1 MRLSVKYLYRRR
13 LLGEVARVA
22 ARTVTAA
29 IPALITGEEVA
40 RRILDPRYPK
50 PKTRAW
56 LRTKRLHDAVGRLWL
71 RRTPRELS
79 LRALPALCRRP
90 AARRRVSAFFLE
102 G

>member
-1 MRLSVKYLYRRR
+1 MLLDERIDNSVRR
-13 LLGEVARVA
+13 LDQF
-22 ARTVTAA
+22 
-29 IPALITGEEVA
+29 EVA

-71 RRTPRELS
+71 RRPPRELS
-79 LRALPALCRRP
+79 LRALSALCRRP
-90 AARRRVSAFFLE
+90 AARRRVSAFFLD